1 MTLNSTYRPKFRSE
15 IDSKSVLQREV
26 FWKSLRGDVFR
37 KPSFPLFFS
46 AFVGAGIQVL
56 CCFYITLL
64 STMASTYSPI
74 NIYN

>member
-64 STMASTYSPI
+64 STMAST
-74 NIYN
+74 